1 MRTRLMAWARSPR
14 RLNDRENS
22 MQGFRGK
29 VAAITGAGSGIGRAL
44 AIQLA
49 DAGANVA
56 ISDINAEGLTE
67 TAALLTTHGHA
78 PLASQLD
85 VTEREAVLA
94 YADTVAGH
102 FGTVNQIYNYAGE
115 LTARAIMR
123 RITSGP
129 DLELG

>member
-1 MRTRLMAWARSPR
+1 
-14 RLNDRENS
+14 
-22 MQGFRGK
+22 
-29 VAAITGAGSGIGRAL
+29 
-44 AIQLA
+44 
-49 DAGANVA
+49 
-56 ISDINAEGLTE
+56 
-67 TAALLTTHGHA
+67 
-78 PLASQLD
+78 
-85 VTEREAVLA
+85 EAVLA